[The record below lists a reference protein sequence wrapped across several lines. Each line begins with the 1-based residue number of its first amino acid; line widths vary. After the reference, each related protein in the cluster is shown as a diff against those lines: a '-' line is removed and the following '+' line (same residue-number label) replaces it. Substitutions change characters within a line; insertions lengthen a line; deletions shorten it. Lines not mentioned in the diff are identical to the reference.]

1 MVQTVGRFDGSDES
15 RSRAY
20 ETFIDLAEHGPYDIS
35 NRQLSIRQIAAGFA
49 MSLTSSSGP
58 ILVEAAYTVV
68 GAHRIHHPTA
78 SGAMTSKERHENLAA
93 TSLFISLFPDWVE
106 RHQVSAPDVFLEQKH
121 RFALAT
127 WLLLDKCEREGLL
140 PNAEG

>member
-1 MVQTVGRFDGSDES
+1 
-15 RSRAY
+15 
-20 ETFIDLAEHGPYDIS
+20 
-35 NRQLSIRQIAAGFA
+35 
-49 MSLTSSSGP
+49 
-58 ILVEAAYTVV
+58 
-68 GAHRIHHPTA
+68 
-78 SGAMTSKERHENLAA
+78 MTSKERHENLAA